1 MRLTLRL
8 DLVGFP
14 YFMNRKEFLFVIE
27 KLILK
32 ITLLVNHH
40 FLNRR
45 IFLKG
50 ILGLK
55 LFLFRQERLTSL

>member
-32 ITLLVNHH
+32 ITLLVNRH

-55 LFLFRQERLTSL
+55 LFLFHQERLASL